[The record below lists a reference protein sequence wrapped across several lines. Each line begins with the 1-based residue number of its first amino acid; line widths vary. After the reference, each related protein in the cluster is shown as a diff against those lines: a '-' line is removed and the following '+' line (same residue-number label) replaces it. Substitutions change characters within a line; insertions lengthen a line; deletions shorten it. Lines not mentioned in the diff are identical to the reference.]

1 MTTSST
7 RAQIVVDFLKRRH
20 PDLGPIAPDLDLI
33 ESRIISSM
41 MFVELLYL
49 LEEATGEE
57 IKLENVTPD
66 DFRTLNS
73 IHARFLA

>member
-7 RAQIVVDFLKRRH
+7 GAQFVLDFLKSRH
-20 PDLGPIAPDLDLI
+20 PDLGPIPPDLDLI

-41 MFVELLYL
+41 MFVELLYR

-57 IKLENVTPD
+57 IKLEDVTPD
-66 DFRTLNS
+66 DFRTLNN
-73 IHARFLA
+73 IHARFFA